1 MPREWGRALGSA
13 PQRLLEAV
21 SSSPG
26 PERRGREERPLPFM
40 EPENTCA
47 AGPPQSRAALQVIL
61 ITLAVAAAAWV
72 LYRLERVV
80 PGGGERRAVVLK

>member
-1 MPREWGRALGSA
+1 
-13 PQRLLEAV
+13 
-21 SSSPG
+21 
-26 PERRGREERPLPFM
+26 M

-80 PGGGERRAVVLK
+80 LLVAAKDAQLF